1 MLVKDFRKSEEYFG
15 YIEPGTVFA
24 SEDNFYMAIKPIE
37 ETELGNTLN
46 AVNLETGQLT
56 YFFDTTA
63 IQIVKAEIHV
73 R

>member
-15 YIEPGTVFA
+15 NIESGTVFA
-24 SEDNFYMAIKPIE
+24 LEDNFYMAIKPIE

-56 YFFDTTA
+56 YFFDTSA